1 MNGCGRPV
9 ASSWCP
15 YPTHGVPRCHVG
27 ILIAHLC
34 GCSSLLGT
42 ETCGYRRGRYQTWS
56 FRVLGMA
63 CGAQDDALLI
73 EDVLSRERVTPVV
86 GLLDIR

>member
-1 MNGCGRPV
+1 
-9 ASSWCP
+9 
-15 YPTHGVPRCHVG
+15 
-27 ILIAHLC
+27 
-34 GCSSLLGT
+34 
-42 ETCGYRRGRYQTWS
+42 
-56 FRVLGMA
+56 MA